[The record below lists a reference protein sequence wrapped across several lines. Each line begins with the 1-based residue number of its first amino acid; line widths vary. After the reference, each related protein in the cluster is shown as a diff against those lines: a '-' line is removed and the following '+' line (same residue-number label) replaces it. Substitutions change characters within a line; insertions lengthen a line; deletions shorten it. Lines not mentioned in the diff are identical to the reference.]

1 MTESVYYTSTATRLG
16 NVGIVWRH
24 REGNPTA
31 VRIFL
36 PDEDEGTHDLIRRS
50 FPGVV
55 RQSHR
60 AIEQL
65 MRSIQGL
72 TTGRKV
78 TFSEEVLDM
87 LSCGRFQRRVLSQV
101 MGIPKGKVSTYRR
114 LAEKSGASRGA
125 RAVGNALAMN
135 PYPLIIPCHRVI
147 RSDGSLGGFGGGL
160 EMKKELLLMEGIS
173 FDSKGKVL
181 AKFLC

>member
-1 MTESVYYTSTATRLG
+1 MMESVFYTSTATRLG
-16 NVGIVWRH
+16 NVGIVWR
-24 REGNPTA
+24 RRDGSPAA

-36 PDEDEGTHDLIRRS
+36 PDEDEKTHDLIQRS

-65 MRSIQGL
+65 RRSIRSLAVGQ
-72 TTGRKV
+72 KV
-78 TFSEEVLDM
+78 AVSENSLDM
-87 LSCGRFQRRVLSQV
+87 LSCGQFQRRVLSQV
-101 MGIPKGKVSTYRR
+101 MGIPKGKVSTYARI
-114 LAEKSGASRGA
+114 AEKSGASKGA

-160 EMKKELLLMEGIS
+160 KMKKELLLMEGIT
-173 FDSKGKVL
+173 FDSKGRVL
-181 AKFLC
+181 EKFLC

>member
-1 MTESVYYTSTATRLG
+1 MMESVYYTSTATRLG
-16 NVGIVWRH
+16 NVGIVWR
-24 REGNPTA
+24 RKDGSPTV

-55 RQSHR
+55 RRSHR
-60 AIEQL
+60 AMEQV

-72 TTGRKV
+72 AAGRNV
-78 TFSEEVLDM
+78 TFSENFLDM
-87 LSCGRFQRRVLSQV
+87 LSCGQFQRRVLSQV
-101 MGIPKGKVSTYRR
+101 MGIPKGKVSTYGR
-114 LAEKSGASRGA
+114 LAEKSRASKGA

-160 EMKKELLLMEGIS
+160 KMKRELLLMEGIS
-173 FDSKGKVL
+173 FDSRGKVL
-181 AKFLC
+181 AKFLY

>member
-16 NVGIVWRH
+16 DVGIVWRYKD
-24 REGNPTA
+24 GGPTA

-36 PDEDEGTHDLIRRS
+36 PDEDEVTHNLIRRS

-55 RQSHR
+55 RQSHK
-60 AIEQL
+60 AMEQV
-65 MRSIQGL
+65 MRSVRGL
-72 TTGRKV
+72 AEGRNV
-78 TFSEEVLDM
+78 TFSEEKLDM
-87 LSCGRFQRRVLSQV
+87 LSCGQFQRRVLSQV
-101 MGIPKGKVSTYRR
+101 MGIPKGRVSTYGR
-114 LAEKSGASRGA
+114 LAERSGAPKGA

-160 EMKKELLLMEGIS
+160 QMKKELLLLEGIS
-173 FDSKGKVL
+173 FDSNGKVV